1 MEKIYKIP
9 LVLSPQPEG
18 GYTITCPL
26 LPNFVTEADI
36 LEEVMPNVADSL
48 AALIETYQ
56 DLGKPLPPILQPI
69 ATSPDSP
76 IWTETLIPIEAK

>member
-18 GYTITCPL
+18 GYTITCPR

-69 ATSPDSP
+69 ATT
-76 IWTETLIPIEAK
+76 ILN